1 MPARLLLFCAMLMAS
16 VSSQGMTIYT
26 ITDDGRVTS
35 YTDRPGPGARP
46 LVQREPMVEM
56 HEGQVKLNAI
66 TFDGGVSFSARNQLH
81 VPVEVELRLDNLVN
95 AQGGNAPRIVRRVLP
110 PHTTQMLSVL
120 RGRPG
125 TLLNYRS
132 TLLQAMGDP
141 GKRPKGFRYAFP
153 WVGGPFRVTQGPNG
167 RVSHFGPKGRY
178 AMDIA
183 MPEGTPIIAA
193 REGVVVKT
201 ENRQS
206 GRGPNPS
213 GNFVRIL
220 HPDGTMGVYL
230 HLLRGSVIVAEGQ
243 RVRQGQLLAKSGN
256 TGNSTG
262 PHLHF
267 VVQRNVGL
275 ALESIPYQFDRPING
290 LPDFTAGNP

>member
-1 MPARLLLFCAMLMAS
+1 MPARLLLFCALLMAS
-16 VSSQGMTIYT
+16 ASSQGVTLYK
-26 ITDDGRVTS
+26 ITDDSGVVS
-35 YTDRPGPGARP
+35 YSDRPGPGAKP
-46 LVQREPMVEM
+46 LVLLEPMVETL
-56 HEGQVKLNAI
+56 EGQVLLNAK
-66 TFDGGVSFSARNQLH
+66 TFDGGVSFSARNELH

-95 AQGGNAPRIVRRVLP
+95 AQGGDAPRIVRRLLP
-110 PHTTQMLSVL
+110 PRTTQMLSVL

-125 TLLNYRS
+125 LQLNYRS

-141 GKRPKGFRYAFP
+141 GKRPLGFRYAFP
-153 WVGGPFRVTQGPNG
+153 WIGGPFRVTQGPNG
-167 RVSHFGPKGRY
+167 RVSHFGPRGRY

-201 ENRQS
+201 QNSQS

-230 HLLRGSVIVAEGQ
+230 HLMRGSVMVAEGQ
-243 RVRQGQLLAKSGN
+243 RVRQGQMLAKSGN

-275 ALESIPYQFDRPING
+275 ALESIPYRFDRPISG
-290 LPDFTAGNP
+290 MPDFTAGNP

>member
-56 HEGQVKLNAI
+56 HEGQVQLNAI

-125 TLLNYRS
+125 MLLNYRS
-132 TLLQAMGDP
+132 TLLQAMGEP
-141 GKRPKGFRYAFP
+141 GKRPKSFRYAFP

-201 ENRQS
+201 ENRQN

-230 HLLRGSVIVAEGQ
+230 HLMRGSVIVAEGQ
-243 RVRQGQLLAKSGN
+243 RVRQGQMLAKSGN

>member
-1 MPARLLLFCAMLMAS
+1 MPARLLLFCALLMAS
-16 VSSQGMTIYT
+16 ASSQGVTLYK
-26 ITDDGRVTS
+26 ITDDSGVVS
-35 YTDRPGPGARP
+35 YSDRPGPGAKP
-46 LVQREPMVEM
+46 LVLLEPMVETL
-56 HEGQVKLNAI
+56 EGQVLLNAK
-66 TFDGGVSFSARNQLH
+66 TFDGGVSFSARNELH

-95 AQGGNAPRIVRRVLP
+95 AQGGDAPRIVRRLLP
-110 PHTTQMLSVL
+110 PRTTQMLSVL

-125 TLLNYRS
+125 LLLNYRS

-141 GKRPKGFRYAFP
+141 GKRPLGFRYAFP
-153 WVGGPFRVTQGPNG
+153 WIGGPFRVTQGPNG
-167 RVSHFGPKGRY
+167 RVSHFGPRGRY

-201 ENRQS
+201 QNSQS

-230 HLLRGSVIVAEGQ
+230 HLMRGSVMVAEGQ
-243 RVRQGQLLAKSGN
+243 RVRQGQMLAKSGN

-275 ALESIPYQFDRPING
+275 ALESIPYRFDRPIGG

>member
-1 MPARLLLFCAMLMAS
+1 MPARLLLFCALLMAS
-16 VSSQGMTIYT
+16 ASSQGVTLYK
-26 ITDDGRVTS
+26 ITDDSGVVS
-35 YTDRPGPGARP
+35 YSDRPGPGAKP
-46 LVQREPMVEM
+46 LVLLEPMVETL
-56 HEGQVKLNAI
+56 EGQVLLNAK
-66 TFDGGVSFSARNQLH
+66 TFDGGVSFSARNELY

-95 AQGGNAPRIVRRVLP
+95 AQGGDAPRIVRRLLP
-110 PHTTQMLSVL
+110 PRTTQMLSVL

-125 TLLNYRS
+125 LLLNYRS

-141 GKRPKGFRYAFP
+141 GKRPLGFRYAFP
-153 WVGGPFRVTQGPNG
+153 WIGGPFRVTQGPNG
-167 RVSHFGPKGRY
+167 RVSHFGPRGRY

-201 ENRQS
+201 QNSQS

-230 HLLRGSVIVAEGQ
+230 HLMRGSVVVAEGQ
-243 RVRQGQLLAKSGN
+243 RVRQGQMLAKSGN

-275 ALESIPYQFDRPING
+275 ALESIPYRFDRPISG

>member
-1 MPARLLLFCAMLMAS
+1 MPARLLLFCALLMAS
-16 VSSQGMTIYT
+16 ASSQGVTLYK
-26 ITDDGRVTS
+26 ITDDSGVVS
-35 YTDRPGPGARP
+35 YSDRPGPGAKP
-46 LVQREPMVEM
+46 LVLLEPMVETL
-56 HEGQVKLNAI
+56 EGQVLLNAK
-66 TFDGGVSFSARNQLH
+66 TFDGGVSFSARNELH

-95 AQGGNAPRIVRRVLP
+95 AQGGDAPRIVRRLLP
-110 PHTTQMLSVL
+110 PRTTQMLSVL

-125 TLLNYRS
+125 LLLNYRS

-141 GKRPKGFRYAFP
+141 GKRPQGFRYAFP

-183 MPEGTPIIAA
+183 MPEGTTIIAA

-201 ENRQS
+201 ENSQS
-206 GRGPNPS
+206 GRAPNPS

-230 HLLRGSVIVAEGQ
+230 HLMRGSVVVAEGQ
-243 RVRQGQLLAKSGN
+243 RVRQGQMLAKSGN

-275 ALESIPYQFDRPING
+275 ALESIPYRFDRPISG